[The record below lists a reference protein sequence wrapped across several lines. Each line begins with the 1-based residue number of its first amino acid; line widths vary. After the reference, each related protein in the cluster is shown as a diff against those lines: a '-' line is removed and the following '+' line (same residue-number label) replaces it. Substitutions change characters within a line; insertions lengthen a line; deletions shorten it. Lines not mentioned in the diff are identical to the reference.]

1 MNTIK
6 AGIIGFGY
14 MGHFHL
20 NKARQLEEL
29 DVVSAY
35 DIDAEKRAD
44 AANEGLTVY
53 DTLESF
59 LADETISLVFICT
72 PNNVHA
78 ELAIASL
85 QAGKHVMCE
94 KPVTM
99 DSAELE
105 QVIAAAEKANRIFT
119 VHQNRR
125 WDEDYLMPVR
135 PYKAVRSA
143 ISRPFSPGYTVSV
156 ACASA
161 GGPTPL
167 QAAECCTTGAF
178 T

>member
-35 DIDAEKRAD
+35 DIDAEKRAG

-125 WDEDYLMPVR
+125 WDEDYLMACQ
-135 PYKAVRSA
+135 AV
-143 ISRPFSPGYTVSV
+143 
-156 ACASA
+156 
-161 GGPTPL
+161 
-167 QAAECCTTGAF
+167 
-178 T
+178 

>member
-105 QVIAAAEKANRIFT
+105 QVIAAAE
-119 VHQNRR
+119 RR
-125 WDEDYLMPVR
+125 TASSPYTRTAAGTRTISWPVR
-135 PYKAVRSA
+135 PYRAAKSV

-167 QAAECCTTGAF
+167 QVAVCCTTGAF

>member
-53 DTLESF
+53 DTLE
-59 LADETISLVFICT
+59 
-72 PNNVHA
+72 
-78 ELAIASL
+78 
-85 QAGKHVMCE
+85 
-94 KPVTM
+94 
-99 DSAELE
+99 
-105 QVIAAAEKANRIFT
+105 IFF
-119 VHQNRR
+119 V
-125 WDEDYLMPVR
+125 
-135 PYKAVRSA
+135 
-143 ISRPFSPGYTVSV
+143 
-156 ACASA
+156 
-161 GGPTPL
+161 
-167 QAAECCTTGAF
+167 
-178 T
+178 